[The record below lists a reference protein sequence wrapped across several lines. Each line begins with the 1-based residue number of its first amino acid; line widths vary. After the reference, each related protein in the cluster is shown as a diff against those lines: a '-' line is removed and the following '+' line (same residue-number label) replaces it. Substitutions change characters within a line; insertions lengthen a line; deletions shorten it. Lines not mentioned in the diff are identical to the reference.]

1 MIKQELDR
9 IKERISN
16 KDFLENKGLSNEV
29 GIHVFCY
36 KAEDELNSPSWQGE
50 LPVWRSSATDP
61 EDTFCLVF
69 LLTLQLISECA
80 CPPKGRETLHKGR
93 TQ

>member
-36 KAEDELNSPSWQGE
+36 KAEDELIVQDIF
-50 LPVWRSSATDP
+50 AD
-61 EDTFCLVF
+61 
-69 LLTLQLISECA
+69 
-80 CPPKGRETLHKGR
+80 
-93 TQ
+93 

>member
-36 KAEDELNSPSWQGE
+36 KAEDIGL
-50 LPVWRSSATDP
+50 LSATFMKCFSP
-61 EDTFCLVF
+61 FW
-69 LLTLQLISECA
+69 
-80 CPPKGRETLHKGR
+80 R
-93 TQ
+93 TSAF